1 MSFRLEANL
10 DMEPGFVTK
19 RKQFLIC
26 EYWYIYFNG
35 CQSYQ

>member
-10 DMEPGFVTK
+10 DMETGFVTK
-19 RKQFLIC
+19 RKHSI
-26 EYWYIYFNG
+26 YWYIYFNG